1 MVEPFHLVCTNC
13 CTEFGINGFSLKCSK
28 CSSTLEYAF
37 DPEYLKNVTFSDP
50 LTFWKYRPVMPFV
63 SHPVSLGE
71 GGTPLW
77 SADRLG
83 RHLGLKHLTLKDET
97 RNPTNSFKD
106 RSASLLISDAI
117 GKGFDSIISA
127 SSGNHGAALSA
138 YSAKA
143 DIDCHVV
150 VPNDLD
156 LGKLAQMMV
165 YNADVTESGGT
176 IERAIDI
183 AIGLEERRGWY
194 QATTELNPLS
204 TEALKTISY
213 EISEQGEIPD
223 WMVVA
228 MGSGVTI
235 HAVWK
240 GFHELELMGKI
251 EEKPRLIGVQASGC
265 SPIAEAFIEKREL
278 PVESSSLDTIALA
291 IKFQKPKFGTH
302 ALKAIKES
310 NGLAVV
316 VSDEEMLE
324 YGKEIARS
332 EGIFPEP
339 ASAATVACL
348 PFLLNQGVISESE
361 SVVSLITSSG
371 LKTDDILKSLNRRHR
386 SLGLNA
392 KIATKERL
400 LKEISKKDA
409 YGYALWDT
417 LGRSMTLG
425 AVYQHIS
432 DLEEGGLVTSY
443 QAGRRRYLS
452 ITEKGL
458 RVLSAMDE
466 LRTLL

>member
-1 MVEPFHLVCTNC
+1 MVEPFHRVCTNC
-13 CTEFGINGFSLKCSK
+13 CTEFGLNGFPLKCSR
-28 CSSTLEYAF
+28 CGGTLEYAL
-37 DPEYLKNVTFSDP
+37 DPEYLKNVTFSDL
-50 LTFWKYRPVMPFV
+50 LTFWKYRPVMPSV
-63 SHPVSLGE
+63 PRPVSLGE

-77 SADRLG
+77 RADRLG
-83 RHLGLKHLTLKDET
+83 KHLRLKHLTLKDET

-106 RSASLLISDAI
+106 RSASLLISDAT

-138 YSAKA
+138 YSAKE
-143 DIDCHVV
+143 DIDCHVI

-165 YNADVTESGGT
+165 YNADVTESGGP
-176 IERAIDI
+176 IEKAINL
-183 AIGLEERRGWY
+183 AMGLEERRGWY

-204 TEALKTISY
+204 IEALKTISY
-213 EISEQGEIPD
+213 EISEQGEMPD

-240 GFHELELMGKI
+240 GFHELELMGRI

-265 SPIAEAFIEKREL
+265 SPITDAFTEKREL
-278 PVESSSLDTIALA
+278 LGESSTLDTIALA
-291 IKFQKPKFGTH
+291 IKNYKPRFGTP
-302 ALKAIKES
+302 ALMAIKES
-310 NGLAVV
+310 DGLAVA
-316 VSDEEMLE
+316 VSDDEMLRF
-324 YGKEIARS
+324 GKEIARS

-348 PFLLNQGVISESE
+348 PPLLNQGIITKSE
-361 SVVSLITSSG
+361 SVVCLITSSG
-371 LKTDDILKSLNRRHR
+371 LKTDDILTSLNKRHR

-400 LKEISKKDA
+400 LLEISKNDS
-409 YGYALWDT
+409 YGYALWDA
-417 LGRSMTLG
+417 LGRNITLG

-432 DLEEGGLVTSY
+432 DLETGGLVTSY
-443 QAGRRRYLS
+443 RSGRRRYLS

-458 RVLSAMDE
+458 KVLSAMDD